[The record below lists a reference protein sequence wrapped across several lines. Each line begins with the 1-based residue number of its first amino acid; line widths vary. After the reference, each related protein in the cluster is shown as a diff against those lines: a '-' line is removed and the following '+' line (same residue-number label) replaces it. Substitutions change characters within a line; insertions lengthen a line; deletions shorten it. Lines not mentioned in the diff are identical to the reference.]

1 MPTLPYL
8 QLLRSVVT
16 CVMCRCPVPDVS
28 LHLGSTAPAGNVS
41 WSPLIV
47 AAQPCSV
54 IGRHSRRP
62 GGTAVRVIK
71 RGREGGGC
79 SCEAFSIC
87 IVRVVTLIGGSGLRG
102 LLLLVPT
109 QTPTDVAMPAET
121 AVNEKADERHVPNE
135 SWEPWQWA
143 RNEWENNGKIGG
155 TAAVLVQP
163 HCRKVDN
170 VGGVFCWG
178 SVCVGRVCEVA
189 LRRVR
194 PVGQVASRRLLRLQQ
209 SGVTGRLSVMTQPFN
224 SKQFWWS
231 THLVNAGSLV
241 TAQPLHGWMTCPWK
255 RKPCSFNAAQP
266 LPGLVTRASPN
277 HCESRSAQAESPGLA
292 ATRSRPRKPRKMRL
306 RAGPQLACSCA
317 THRHG

>member
-1 MPTLPYL
+1 M
-8 QLLRSVVT
+8 
-16 CVMCRCPVPDVS
+16 
-28 LHLGSTAPAGNVS
+28 
-41 WSPLIV
+41 
-47 AAQPCSV
+47 
-54 IGRHSRRP
+54 
-62 GGTAVRVIK
+62 
-71 RGREGGGC
+71 
-79 SCEAFSIC
+79 
-87 IVRVVTLIGGSGLRG
+87 RG

-109 QTPTDVAMPAET
+109 QTPTDVAMPEEA
-121 AVNEKADERHVPNE
+121 AVEVKADERHVPNP

-143 RNEWENNGKIGG
+143 RYEWEKNGKIGG

-163 HCRKVDN
+163 HCRKVYN

-178 SVCVGRVCEVA
+178 RCVCVARVCEVE

-231 THLVNAGSLV
+231 THLVKAESLV

-255 RKPCSFNAAQP
+255 RKPCSFKAAQP

-277 HCESRSAQAESPGLA
+277 QCESRSAQAESPGLA
-292 ATRSRPRKPRKMRL
+292 ATSSRPRESLVRT
-306 RAGPQLACSCA
+306 GPQLACSCA